1 MWERYGFEAL
11 ITNSYVIW
19 KHDKL
24 KSKALED
31 GVHALLDY
39 PGVIMTDSG
48 TFQNYVYGDVEVGIE
63 EIVTFQRDIGVD
75 IATMLDVFGTPDM
88 TKEEVEEAV
97 RETIARAGVSID
109 AAEGTLLNG
118 PIQGGVHAD
127 LRAKSAV
134 GMAEH
139 GFGVHPIGGIVPL
152 MERQRYRELVE
163 IILACREHILWN
175 RPVHMCWPSTSLP
188 DLRRS
193 GG

>member
-1 MWERYGFEAL
+1 MTERDGWARLGKLHTSTHVLNTPCLLPVINPNIRTVEPRELWERYGFEAL

-63 EIVTFQRDIGVD
+63 EIVTFQREIGVD

-88 TKEEVEEAV
+88 TKEEVAEAV
-97 RETIARAGVSID
+97 RETISRAGVSID

-118 PIQGGVHAD
+118 PIQGGIHAD
-127 LRAKSAV
+127 LRSQSAI
-134 GMAEH
+134 GMAE
-139 GFGVHPIGGIVPL
+139 
-152 MERQRYRELVE
+152 
-163 IILACREHILWN
+163 
-175 RPVHMCWPSTSLP
+175 
-188 DLRRS
+188 
-193 GG
+193 